1 MMNSMFPTA
10 PRLRIPELMDQPDLD
25 EREHALALTWLARI
39 NAVSRTAAALWPPLE
54 RLARARPPAA
64 GPLRV
69 LDLAAGGGDT
79 AVSLASRAA
88 RSGLAI
94 EVEGCDL
101 SARAVSIAEGR
112 AAVRGARVRF
122 FRLDAL
128 TDPIPEGHD
137 VLTCSLFLH
146 HLDDDDAVL
155 LLGRMA
161 AAANHLVLVDDL
173 ARSRTGSGLA
183 WLVCR
188 ALARSRV
195 VQYDGP
201 ASAAAAFTPAE
212 ALDLARRAGLEGATV
227 RRHWPSRYLLSWS
240 RP

>member
-1 MMNSMFPTA
+1 MLAFSTA
-10 PRLRIPELMDQPDLD
+10 PRRRVPELMDQPGLD
-25 EREHALALTWLARI
+25 EQEHTLALSWLGRI
-39 NAVSRTAAALWPPLE
+39 NAVSRAAVPLWTSLE
-54 RLARARPPAA
+54 RLSRARRSGT

-79 AVSLASRAA
+79 AVVLAKRAE

-94 EVEGCDL
+94 EIEGCDL
-101 SARAVSIAEGR
+101 SAWAVAIAGER

-128 TDPIPEGHD
+128 ADPIPEGYD
-137 VLTCSLFLH
+137 VVMCSLFLH
-146 HLDDDDAVL
+146 HLGEDEAAL

-161 AAANHLVLVDDL
+161 AAAKRLVLVDDL
-173 ARSRTGSGLA
+173 ARSRMGSWLA

-188 ALARSRV
+188 VVARSRV
-195 VQYDGP
+195 VQFDGP

-212 ALDLARRAGLEGATV
+212 ALELARRAGLEGATI
-227 RRHWPSRYLLSWS
+227 RRHWPSRFLLSWS

>member
-1 MMNSMFPTA
+1 
-10 PRLRIPELMDQPDLD
+10 MDQPGLD
-25 EREHALALTWLARI
+25 EREHALALTWLGRI
-39 NAVSRTAAALWPPLE
+39 NAVSRASAALWPSLE
-54 RLARARPPAA
+54 RLARVQPSDS

-79 AVSLASRAA
+79 AVDLANRAA

-101 SARAVSIAEGR
+101 SSRAVSIAEKR
-112 AAVRGARVRF
+112 AAVEGARARF
-122 FRLDAL
+122 FKFDAL
-128 TDPIPEGHD
+128 ADPIPVGYD
-137 VLTCSLFLH
+137 VLTCSLYLH

-161 AAANHLVLVDDL
+161 AAANRLVLVDDL
-173 ARSRTGSGLA
+173 ARSRTGSWLA

-188 ALARSRV
+188 VAARSRV

-212 ALDLARRAGLEGATV
+212 ALDLARRAGLEGATI
-227 RRHWPSRYLLSWS
+227 RSHWPSRFLLSWS

>member
-1 MMNSMFPTA
+1 
-10 PRLRIPELMDQPDLD
+10 MDQPGLD
-25 EREHALALTWLARI
+25 GQEHALALTWLGRI
-39 NAVSRTAAALWPPLE
+39 NAVSRAAATLWPSLE
-54 RLARARPPAA
+54 RLARARPSNA

-79 AVSLASRAA
+79 AVALANRAA

-94 EVEGCDL
+94 EIEGCDL
-101 SARAVSIAEGR
+101 SARAVAIAEGR
-112 AAVRGARVRF
+112 ARGRGARVRF

-128 TDPIPEGHD
+128 ADPIPEGYD

-155 LLGRMA
+155 LLRRMA
-161 AAANHLVLVDDL
+161 EAANRLVLVDDL
-173 ARSRTGSGLA
+173 ARSRTGSWLA
-183 WLVCR
+183 WFVCR

-212 ALDLARRAGLEGATV
+212 ALDLARRAGLEGATI
-227 RRHWPSRYLLSWS
+227 RRHWPSRFLLSWS